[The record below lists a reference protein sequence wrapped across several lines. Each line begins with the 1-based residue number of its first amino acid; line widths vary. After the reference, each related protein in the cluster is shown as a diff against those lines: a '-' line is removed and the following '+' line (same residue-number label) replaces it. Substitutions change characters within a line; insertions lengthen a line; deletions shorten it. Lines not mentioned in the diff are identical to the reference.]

1 MKGDKQRMDGLEMP
15 ANAEKKQESHKF
27 TKGRSGNPK
36 GKIKGTKNK
45 ATVVAEMLLHGELE
59 NICRRLIQEAI
70 TGNMQAIKMVLD
82 RVLPA
87 KRDSPIVIDLPKLE
101 KSSDALQAIAS
112 ITMAV
117 SKGKLTVSEGES
129 LSKIID
135 IYVKAIEMHDCEIR
149 INRVEQK
156 AIS

>member
-1 MKGDKQRMDGLEMP
+1 M
-15 ANAEKKQESHKF
+15 NAEKKQETHKF
-27 TKGRSGNPK
+27 TKGRSGNPR
-36 GKIKGTKNK
+36 GKVKGTKNK

-87 KRDSPIVIDLPKLE
+87 KRDTPIVIDLPKLE
-101 KSSDALQAIAS
+101 NSSDALQAIAS
-112 ITMAV
+112 ITTAV
-117 SKGKLTVSEGES
+117 SEGKLTVSEGES
-129 LSKIID
+129 LSRMID
-135 IYVKAIEMHDCEIR
+135 VYVKAIEIHDCELR
-149 INRVEQK
+149 ISKVEQK